1 MKWLVENWLWIVF
14 AIAFIAMHMFGHGGH
29 GGHSGH
35 GGQENNNSNE
45 KQPQKGSDVDSAH
58 HH

>member
-29 GGHSGH
+29 SSH